1 MAEIKILSETK
12 LICGGFIYVRSKL
25 PVNGKTYWECQKLQ
39 STLDDHAHVPNQE
52 ECEAEII
59 KYSLKRKAED
69 QPQLPPA
76 QILRTEMAGLSDGVL
91 SQLPNRDNL
100 KKSMRKVRRKNLP
113 PNPKTLNDFGTLP
126 DRYQKTLTGEH
137 FLIYDSLDD
146 DSVNEGRVVVFSTR
160 RNLELLA
167 RSDCWFLDGTF
178 KVCPTI
184 FTQVFTILGT
194 CKQHDAHD
202 TVAIPFVYALLSS
215 KKTVQY
221 ATVLR
226 AVQSSFNEHR
236 IVCEPAKIMTD
247 FEKSIINAC
256 QEVYPN
262 CPLTTYNDPDDR
274 SLKMYSHMMLALAF
288 VPLAEVPRI
297 FSLLKN
303 DAPEDLLP
311 ILEYFEKNYVV
322 GVIARGRRRGIL
334 PRYPPEIWNQHQ
346 AALTGSH
353 KTNNVSEGWHNR
365 FQLVI
370 GKHHPDLYS
379 ALGEIQKEQADA
391 EIMIAELSLGRK
403 VRALPKRK
411 WRDFQKRIMSITAE
425 FNTYQPLQFLRAIAH
440 NIVL

>member
-1 MAEIKILSETK
+1 M
-12 LICGGFIYVRSKL
+12 
-25 PVNGKTYWECQKLQ
+25 
-39 STLDDHAHVPNQE
+39 
-52 ECEAEII
+52 
-59 KYSLKRKAED
+59 
-69 QPQLPPA
+69 
-76 QILRTEMAGLSDGVL
+76 
-91 SQLPNRDNL
+91 
-100 KKSMRKVRRKNLP
+100 
-113 PNPKTLNDFGTLP
+113 
-126 DRYQKTLTGEH
+126 
-137 FLIYDSLDD
+137 
-146 DSVNEGRVVVFSTR
+146 
-160 RNLELLA
+160 
-167 RSDCWFLDGTF
+167 
-178 KVCPTI
+178 CPTI

-215 KKTVQY
+215 KETVQY

-262 CPLTTYNDPDDR
+262 CPLSCCFFHFGQSMYRQIQSVGLQATYNDPDDR

>member
-39 STLDDHAHVPNQE
+39 STLDDHDHVPNQE

-167 RSDCWFLDGTF
+167 RSDCWFLVGTF
-178 KVCPTI
+178 K
-184 FTQVFTILGT
+184 
-194 CKQHDAHD
+194 
-202 TVAIPFVYALLSS
+202 
-215 KKTVQY
+215 Y

-262 CPLTTYNDPDDR
+262 CPLSCCFFHFGQSMYRQIQSVGLQATYNDPDDR